1 MEPMAPTRQMEG
13 AAMDPLFVSVAEFG
27 RLFSISK
34 SKASELVLAGR
45 VKSTFIDGRR
55 VVPVE
60 EVRRFAAELRERAGV
75 AVAV

>member
-1 MEPMAPTRQMEG
+1 MAPQRRSKG
-13 AAMDPLFVSVAEFG
+13 VAMDPLFVSVAEFG

-34 SKASELVLAGR
+34 SKASEMVLAGR

-55 VVPVE
+55 VIPRE
-60 EVRRFAAELRERAGV
+60 EVDRFADQLRQKAGV

>member
-1 MEPMAPTRQMEG
+1 MEPF
-13 AAMDPLFVSVAEFG
+13 FVSVAEFG

-34 SKASELVLAGR
+34 SKASEMVLAGR

-55 VVPVE
+55 VVPAE
-60 EVRRFAAELRERAGV
+60 EVKRFADELRERAGV